1 MDLLSA
7 LGTVAGKGLHIL
19 ELWVLA
25 APWDEVYGRVQ
36 ALRAEAVSEKTGQER
51 LPWRLRMA
59 HTSPPRPALVM
70 MET

>member
-25 APWDEVYGRVQ
+25 VPWDEVYGRVQ
-36 ALRAEAVSEKTGQER
+36 ALRAEAVSEKTGQEW
-51 LPWRLRMA
+51 LPGGSGWPVQA
-59 HTSPPRPALVM
+59 HQDLH
-70 MET
+70 